1 MSDIVIVD
9 STILLNV
16 LDIPA
21 FNQDRAAVLA
31 EFETLL
37 EAEDHLFLPMA
48 AVLETA
54 DHIADLSQGGE
65 RRRCALRFRDRILE
79 ALRDDPPWSLVEFP
93 EASRLAEWLADFPNN
108 ATQELGLS
116 DVSIL
121 DAWQTACARHPNQR
135 VYVWTLHRKLQAYDR
150 RP

>member
-21 FNQDRAAVLA
+21 FNQDREAVLA

-37 EAEDHLFLPMA
+37 EADDHLFLPMA

-54 DHIADLSQGGE
+54 DHIADLSDGGE
-65 RRRCALRFRDRILE
+65 RRRCAIRFRDRVLE
-79 ALRDDPPWSLVEFP
+79 ALRDEPPWSLIESRKRR
-93 EASRLAEWLADFPNN
+93 ASRS
-108 ATQELGLS
+108 G
-116 DVSIL
+116 
-121 DAWQTACARHPNQR
+121 
-135 VYVWTLHRKLQAYDR
+135 WTTSRTRQPKSWA
-150 RP
+150 